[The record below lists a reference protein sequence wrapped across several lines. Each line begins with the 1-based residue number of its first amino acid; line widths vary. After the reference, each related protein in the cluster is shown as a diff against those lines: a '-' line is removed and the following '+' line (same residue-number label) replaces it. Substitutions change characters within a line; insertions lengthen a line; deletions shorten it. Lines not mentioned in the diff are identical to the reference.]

1 MHVAHVRDTVRNKR
15 DREEEEHR
23 ISERKSRVALS
34 RFLDAERVINA
45 RYTVQNTVPIKPNIF
60 MTPFSQAIS
69 IANTMLQFHH
79 YSDSSVSFTSM
90 LPPTID
96 SLNPAVGTFGGA
108 HMTWLTGKNFASS
121 LVHFLSCYL
130 DLTNSLWFAVDKWW
144 CIQVALLIWE
154 YISIC
159 PFHIIINRHLWCSH
173 GAKGNF
179 WKENILFL
187 IQKRTWA
194 SCSEP
199 YVNLQYGSVDVT
211 ILSSSTS
218 SGVRTEVINVD
229 LQETSNI
236 ISKTSSGSHG
246 VRIAGRFTLH
256 TSRPCSCRITCTKT
270 GNCEVYRLFLHHR
283 LGC

>member
-130 DLTNSLWFAVDKWW
+130 DLTNSL
-144 CIQVALLIWE
+144 
-154 YISIC
+154 
-159 PFHIIINRHLWCSH
+159 
-173 GAKGNF
+173 
-179 WKENILFL
+179 
-187 IQKRTWA
+187 
-194 SCSEP
+194 
-199 YVNLQYGSVDVT
+199 
-211 ILSSSTS
+211 
-218 SGVRTEVINVD
+218 
-229 LQETSNI
+229 
-236 ISKTSSGSHG
+236 
-246 VRIAGRFTLH
+246 
-256 TSRPCSCRITCTKT
+256 
-270 GNCEVYRLFLHHR
+270 
-283 LGC
+283 